1 MILQEWRCP
10 KCNRILARHQ
20 LAAGSTVEVICRS
33 CGTAVTLQVVDIKQ
47 DEPVIQPIDKGEN

>member
-1 MILQEWRCP
+1 MLEIWRCP

-33 CGTAVTLQVVDIKQ
+33 CGNVVTIQVV
-47 DEPVIQPIDKGEN
+47 EPRQEELSEQPIDKAK